1 MPRISWNYIKHI
13 KMPNLD
19 FIQKEIISQIEVL
32 ETEIAKLNLIIE
44 TSSEKKSKILE
55 KHLK

>member
-1 MPRISWNYIKHI
+1 
-13 KMPNLD
+13 MPNLD